1 MGKSMLKM
9 KKTPVLGHENPVIFS
24 DFPDRME
31 VCNLG
36 GGRFPVIVRYH
47 VHPER
52 LLSEP
57 GTRPAKYQKSISRL
71 QNSDCAEYL
80 FCAKLY

>member
-1 MGKSMLKM
+1 MRIRSFS
-9 KKTPVLGHENPVIFS
+9 VIFRAGWK
-24 DFPDRME
+24 FEILR
-31 VCNLG
+31 
-36 GGRFPVIVRYH
+36 GRFPVIVRYY

-52 LLSEP
+52 LPSEP